1 MTHKQYL
8 VLAAGAIIGIL
19 VVVVLTVALGTKDLT
34 GSVAFEQS
42 VDDTVSNCVGL
53 RIQCKNCLY
62 RPYNWAGRQ
71 MCASLCERYFDKCYE
86 RRLPVTP
93 FVRG

>member
-1 MTHKQYL
+1 MTHKGYS
-8 VLAAGAIIGIL
+8 VLAAGAIIGII
-19 VVVVLTVALGTKDLT
+19 VVVALAMAFGTNNLTANA
-34 GSVAFEQS
+34 SFERS
-42 VDDTVSNCVGL
+42 IDDTISNCVGL
-53 RIQCKNCLY
+53 RVQCKNCLY
-62 RPYNWAGRQ
+62 RPYSWVGRQ